1 MTTAVALVRGRLR
14 PVPWGWLATL
24 LVGWSVLTQLLATA
38 VGDPQVGVVI
48 YRWAASLVGLG
59 VVVLTAPESDPP
71 RDVLRA
77 TSLPLWRTLALRL
90 AGWLALGAA
99 PSRLVGAR
107 RGASRGPGDGAW
119 RHRRVDD
126 HRPGLGGTTNFLL
139 VTAAGFL
146 AARVTSTLGG
156 GAAALTTVIALDLV
170 ARAWPAEFPIQL
182 LSVPGD
188 PSWQA
193 SRAWIVVGSLGL
205 VAVALVLERSM
216 GTRLGLPRRRPST
229 RPHPAAQAR
238 SRP

>member
-1 MTTAVALVRGRLR
+1 MTSTLPLARGRLR
-14 PVPWGWLATL
+14 PVPWCWLTVLAAGWSLATRA
-24 LVGWSVLTQLLATA
+24 LAGIP
-38 VGDPQVGVVI
+38 GDP
-48 YRWAASLVGLG
+48 ATG
-59 VVVLTAPESDPP
+59 VVVLRWAAFLLGLGAAILTAPETDPP
-71 RDVLRA
+71 RDVLR
-77 TSLPLWRTLALRL
+77 TTPVPLWRTLALRL
-90 AGWLALGAA
+90 TGWLLLGVAPVVALA
-99 PSRLVGAR
+99 PEF
-107 RGASRGPGDGAW
+107 
-119 RHRRVDD
+119 
-126 HRPGLGGTTNFLL
+126 GGTGGWTTTQLGWGALPNLLL

-146 AARVTSTLGG
+146 AARVTSTMGG
-156 GAAALTTVIALDLV
+156 GAAALTAVIALDLV

>member
-14 PVPWGWLATL
+14 LVPWGWLATL
-24 LVGWSVLTQLLATA
+24 VVGWSVLIQLLAIA
-38 VGDPQVGVVI
+38 VGDPQAGVVI

-59 VVVLTAPESDPP
+59 AVVLTAPETDPP

-77 TSLPLWRTLALRL
+77 TPLPLWWTMALRL
-90 AGWLALGAA
+90 TGWLLLGAVPVVALAVGLGDTAGWTTTDLGWGAL
-99 PSRLVGAR
+99 P
-107 RGASRGPGDGAW
+107 
-119 RHRRVDD
+119 
-126 HRPGLGGTTNFLL
+126 NFLL

-156 GAAALTTVIALDLV
+156 GVAALTTVIALDLATRV
-170 ARAWPAEFPIQL
+170 WPAEFPIQL
-182 LSVPGD
+182 LSVPSE

-193 SRAWIVVGSLGL
+193 SRAWMVAGSLGL
-205 VAVALVLERSM
+205 VAVALVLERST
-216 GTRLGLPRRRPST
+216 GTRLGLPRRRPPT

>member
-24 LVGWSVLTQLLATA
+24 VVGWSVLTQFLAIA
-38 VGDPQVGVVI
+38 VGDPQAGVVI
-48 YRWAASLVGLG
+48 YRWAAVLLGLG
-59 VVVLTAPESDPP
+59 AAILTAPETDPP

-77 TSLPLWRTLALRL
+77 TPRALWRTLALRL

-99 PSRLVGAR
+99 PVGAL
-107 RGASRGPGDGAW
+107 AM
-119 RHRRVDD
+119 
-126 HRPGLGGTTNFLL
+126 GLGDTAGWTTTDLGWGALPNFLL

-205 VAVALVLERSM
+205 VAVALVRERSI
-216 GTRLGLPRRRPST
+216 GTRLGLPRRRPSV
-229 RPHPAAQAR
+229 RSGPAAQIRAR
-238 SRP
+238 P

>member
-14 PVPWGWLATL
+14 LVPWGWLATL
-24 LVGWSVLTQLLATA
+24 VVGWSVLIQLLAIA
-38 VGDPQVGVVI
+38 VGDPQAGVVI

-59 VVVLTAPESDPP
+59 AVVLTAPETDPP

-77 TSLPLWRTLALRL
+77 TPLPLWWTMALRL
-90 AGWLALGAA
+90 TGWLLLGAVPVVALAVGLGDTAGWTTTDLGWGAL
-99 PSRLVGAR
+99 P
-107 RGASRGPGDGAW
+107 
-119 RHRRVDD
+119 
-126 HRPGLGGTTNFLL
+126 NFLL

-156 GAAALTTVIALDLV
+156 GVAALTTVIALDLATRV
-170 ARAWPAEFPIQL
+170 WPAEFPIQL
-182 LSVPGD
+182 LSVPSE

-193 SRAWIVVGSLGL
+193 SRAWMVAGSLGL
-205 VAVALVLERSM
+205 VAVALVLERST